1 MLKCLCRALV
11 STLAG
16 AAVVPFFIPTEV
28 MAKYTG
34 VVIRQNTPV
43 CEQTG
48 YLGQYDRTDNS
59 ITVCVDNYM
68 EKGVARSSVIRH
80 EIVHR
85 IQCNIGVK
93 EVIPEDVLTQV
104 IRYTM
109 SDEETLGVLLLYDH
123 EDHQGEFEARVFQN
137 LPGGI
142 ISGALFYTNIYRNI
156 RKSL

>member
-1 MLKCLCRALV
+1 M
-11 STLAG
+11 
-16 AAVVPFFIPTEV
+16 PFFIPAEV

-48 YLGQYDRTDNS
+48 YLGHYDKTDNS

-68 EKGVARSSVIRH
+68 EKGVARSTVIRH
-80 EIVHR
+80 EIIHR

-93 EVIPEDVLTQV
+93 EVIPEEVLTQV

-109 SDEETLGVLLLYDH
+109 TDEETLGVLLLYDH

-137 LPGGI
+137 LPEGI
-142 ISGALFYTNIYRNI
+142 VSGALFYTNIYRNI